1 MTTYNHEVGIVPE
14 NFGTSHT
21 IVLSA
26 FAQGHFY
33 FRQEFILVNILHFKR
48 KKNQTWTT
56 GMVNKIN

>member
-33 FRQEFILVNILHFKR
+33 FRQELILVNILHFKR
-48 KKNQTWTT
+48 KSNQT
-56 GMVNKIN
+56 